1 MRTESAVL
9 LATVLAGCAPFT
21 LRGRQPEPAPAPIA
35 APVPRPKPAL
45 SSQLACIEHPHID
58 LWERRLRANP
68 DLRAATRESLA
79 RANHYYLPRL
89 RRIFRKAGLPPSLA
103 LLPVVESEFYRQAQ
117 GRLDDRGLWQL
128 RVVTAQRFGLVVNER
143 RDQRLHPYRASRAA
157 ARYLRALHRHYRNW
171 PFTLAA
177 YNAGEHRVDRARA
190 QRPKATFWQLADAGA
205 LPRSTREYVAHF
217 LALVRVAEGTEMC
230 RQTVDLGTPPGP
242 RSPSGIPAGFTLRE
256 AAPPRAPG
264 RTPS

>member
-21 LRGRQPEPAPAPIA
+21 LHGPRPEPAREAIA
-35 APVPRPKPAL
+35 APVPRPKPIF
-45 SSQLACIEHPHID
+45 SSELACIEHHDID
-58 LWERRLRANP
+58 VWERRLRSNP
-68 DLRAATRESLA
+68 DLRAATRDSLA

-89 RRIFRKAGLPPSLA
+89 RHIFRKAGLPPSLA

-128 RVVTAQRFGLVVNER
+128 RVVTARRFGLVVNDR

-177 YNAGEHRVDRARA
+177 YNAGENRVDRARA
-190 QRPKATFWQLADAGA
+190 QRPKASFWQLADAGA
-205 LPRSTREYVAHF
+205 LPHSTREYVAHF

-230 RQTVDLGTPPGP
+230 RRTVDLGTPPAPRTPSAVSAGVTLHAP
-242 RSPSGIPAGFTLRE
+242 RAPERSPS
-256 AAPPRAPG
+256 
-264 RTPS
+264 